1 MLVCSCWGS
10 SATSGEGSK
19 RHTFRS
25 GEKTKYGCGP
35 TVGSTQLVALNR
47 FFVPGKLGS
56 VSTKLPGKVLP
67 EVVSLRASMFQPSFA
82 KSLSLPYNAF
92 CFLWSKAIVALQ
104 L

>member
-35 TVGSTQLVALNR
+35 TLGSTQLVARNR
-47 FFVPGKLGS
+47 FLVPKLPS
-56 VSTKLPGKVLP
+56 AATKLAGEGVAV
-67 EVVSLRASMFQPSFA
+67 VVSVRGPVVQPGIPEIPFPPC
-82 KSLSLPYNAF
+82 LPLLL
-92 CFLWSKAIVALQ
+92 FLVEGH
-104 L
+104 